1 MPSLFRRVIV
11 VGALFLMAA
20 PVAWAH
26 HATTTLQDGAI
37 HTVSNNAYWQRYLDV
52 RDSGTGDPTTLVVSP
67 GAEIGTWDVGGHNG
81 HLRIFDTS
89 IIYMSGGTQGGNHNQ
104 SFEGYDNASLNLS
117 GGSVRRIFLSGSST
131 LEMAGGTVRNHFYAR
146 NASQSN
152 IYAGSLNA
160 ELYGENESLVN
171 FYGGTLAGSVRT
183 SGTSTVNLGG
193 GTVTGNATATG
204 DSTIN
209 FSAPSTIGGYFE
221 SHDRSAITFSGVSV
235 GTHVIARHESVL
247 QFSGGTVPAQLEV
260 RDNATAQMSGG
271 SVGTDVTVSDAGSLD
286 LRAGDVAGN
295 LSLLGFASGLFSGGT
310 VTGNLSLTDFSSLN
324 YSGGSLGG
332 TVTVDVFSTLTIQG
346 SDFAVDGVPIGY
358 GPITALTGTLS
369 GTLISG
375 EAFSNVFTRSSIATV
390 EVLAP
395 DADGDGHP
403 DVADNCPAT
412 PNPVQTDADGDLAGD
427 PCDPD
432 DDDDGFAEQ
441 GGFDTRRDLA
451 LEAAGATQSALA
463 DLDGDGDLDLLVASY
478 PADSVAWLPNTDG
491 LGNFGAPQV
500 ISSSADGPV
509 SVDAADFDGDGD
521 LDVLFASYLDDT
533 IAWARNNDGLGAFDA
548 PQSVSTTATG
558 VLEARARDVDGDAD
572 PDVVAATSG
581 DDALVWYEN
590 EGGAGTFVTSHPITP
605 AGRD

>member
-26 HATTTLQDGAI
+26 HVTTTLQDGAI